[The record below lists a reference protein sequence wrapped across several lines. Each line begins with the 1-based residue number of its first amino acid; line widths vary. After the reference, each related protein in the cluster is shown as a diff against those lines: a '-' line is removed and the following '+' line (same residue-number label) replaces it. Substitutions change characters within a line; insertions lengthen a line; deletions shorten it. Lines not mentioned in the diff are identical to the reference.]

1 MIPESQSS
9 RKAPKINSSEVSYHD
24 SITQEAVERV
34 HVRAEVEDAGT
45 ISEDPPVEE
54 STGTRRN

>member
-34 HVRAEVEDAGT
+34 RAEVEDAGT